1 MPFRFLR
8 GLQDRLIFAPQK
20 IDENAARAVLRAG
33 IREIEIRAAD
43 GTTLHGWLARAEK
56 TPAPLLIY
64 FGGNAEEVSWMT
76 AAAANFPGIGLLLM
90 NYRGYGLSEGA
101 PSEAALFA
109 DALAIFDAMAKR
121 PAIDPA
127 RIGAIGRSLGSA
139 VAVHLAA
146 HRPVRAVALVTPFDN
161 MAGVGRHHYP
171 LLPVRA
177 LLRQRFDSMQHA
189 SRLRQALLCLVAG
202 RDAIVP
208 PKLARRLFEAWAGEK
223 EWAEFA
229 FADHN
234 DIQLAPGYW
243 LKLREFFAANL

>member
-1 MPFRFLR
+1 MDDR
-8 GLQDRLIFAPQK
+8 G
-20 IDENAARAVLRAG
+20 
-33 IREIEIRAAD
+33 
-43 GTTLHGWLARAEK
+43 
-56 TPAPLLIY
+56 
-64 FGGNAEEVSWMT
+64 GGE
-76 AAAANFPGIGLLLM
+76 FPGIGLLLM

-189 SRLRQALLCLVAG
+189 SRLRQALLPRRRPRRHRAAQARAPALRSLG
-202 RDAIVP
+202 RRKRMGRIR
-208 PKLARRLFEAWAGEK
+208 LRRSQQIPSSRRDM
-223 EWAEFA
+223 AE
-229 FADHN
+229 
-234 DIQLAPGYW
+234 
-243 LKLREFFAANL
+243 LREFFAANL